1 MSIKLRIAV
10 RRNNVRQAIAALR
23 VVPNPAT
30 EPEDDLTP
38 AGASLHERLDR
49 IQLRSATLRW
59 LVDELAPRG
68 WQATQR
74 WRRWC
79 GVSDGVCPLVR
90 LGFHDYEGHGL
101 QS

>member
-49 IQLRSATLRW
+49 IQLRSATRNRRTPSRGAGW
-59 LVDELAPRG
+59 LTNWRHVDGRPHRG
-68 WQATQR
+68 GA
-74 WRRWC
+74 
-79 GVSDGVCPLVR
+79 DGAESLTESVHL
-90 LGFHDYEGHGL
+90 FA
-101 QS
+101 